1 MVSALFYLV
10 SITANDWNK
19 TNTCMVK
26 TGLIIGLTPDSLQ
39 NVLEERTRG
48 VFKLYFIFKVDFF
61 FKRKMP
67 KIRWFQL
74 LKQEDLMS
82 YIIVN

>member
-48 VFKLYFIFKVDFF
+48 VFKLYFSLTVDLLTFF
-61 FKRKMP
+61 SSEKCQKFAGSSFSNKR
-67 KIRWFQL
+67 I
-74 LKQEDLMS
+74 
-82 YIIVN
+82 